1 MYVIYPE
8 LFLGFSIMILLIF
21 GIKYCTVKPAIGIC
35 IISLI
40 LLVSTGYPDFGVY
53 FGSGFQFNSWV
64 YICKGAL
71 LLGGLSILI
80 MAKPTQSEIP
90 ILILLVLLGSIILVS
105 ANNLLNVYICLEL
118 QTLAIFILVAK
129 RRGSIVSAEGGL
141 KYFVLGALSS
151 GLYLFGTGVIYA
163 YSGSIDF
170 AVINTAFTFNELL
183 NLGKSLITVALLFK
197 LAVAPFHF
205 WAPDVYEGASL
216 NIVALLVIVPKIAIF
231 AVIVQLWPDPQILV
245 LGSMLSMIIGG
256 IGAINQ
262 TKIKRLFAY
271 SGILNMGF
279 IIAGLSLSSFEGV
292 QASLIYLIIYLI
304 TAVLGFSVLSLF
316 NKERLTLELVIGL
329 SRHNSVV
336 AYLWGIT
343 FFSFAGIPPLLGFFA
358 KWIIL
363 LSIIRENYTL
373 LAIVAVV
380 SSVVAGVYYVRL
392 VMLAYFKGKQNNSA
406 WFAVLGFQAPKYSF
420 SLLIGIS
427 SYLILLG
434 IICPNLILEITK
446 WGVYLI

>member
-1 MYVIYPE
+1 
-8 LFLGFSIMILLIF
+8 
-21 GIKYCTVKPAIGIC
+21 
-35 IISLI
+35 
-40 LLVSTGYPDFGVY
+40 
-53 FGSGFQFNSWV
+53 
-64 YICKGAL
+64 
-71 LLGGLSILI
+71 
-80 MAKPTQSEIP
+80 
-90 ILILLVLLGSIILVS
+90 
-105 ANNLLNVYICLEL
+105 
-118 QTLAIFILVAK
+118 
-129 RRGSIVSAEGGL
+129 
-141 KYFVLGALSS
+141 
-151 GLYLFGTGVIYA
+151 
-163 YSGSIDF
+163 
-170 AVINTAFTFNELL
+170 
-183 NLGKSLITVALLFK
+183 
-197 LAVAPFHF
+197 
-205 WAPDVYEGASL
+205 
-216 NIVALLVIVPKIAIF
+216 VALLVIVPKIAIF